1 MAEWNEYDLLNL
13 WEQANGTLHPKWK
26 KVFLTHQA
34 VPEILKYSYETVK
47 HLMGFDEQR
56 LDLILKDLEEI
67 EEDKLLD
74 VRKESLIRT
83 PMNNVDV
90 EEANPEIISWDEDSS
105 PPFI

>member
-26 KVFLTHQA
+26 KVFLNHQA
-34 VPEILKYSYETVK
+34 VPEILEHSFETVK
-47 HLMGFDEQR
+47 HLMTFDEQR

-67 EEDKLLD
+67 AADKSLD
-74 VRKESLIRT
+74 IHKESLIRT
-83 PMNNVDV
+83 PLNNVDV
-90 EEANPEIISWDEDSS
+90 EDANPEIISWDEESS

>member
-26 KVFLTHQA
+26 KVFLNHQA
-34 VPEILKYSYETVK
+34 VPEILKHPYELVK

-56 LDLILKDLEEI
+56 LDLILKDLHDI

-74 VRKESLIRT
+74 IRKESLIRT
-83 PMNNVDV
+83 PVNNVDV
-90 EEANPEIISWDEDSS
+90 EDANQEIISWDEESS